1 MEKEQI
7 ILREK
12 ERKGEKSAMTKLIE
26 RRKNNI
32 TTYSHLTIKLHTIL
46 YTLYQFLHF
55 KQTLNAKS
63 FQYDANT
70 SKREERDG
78 QSERERESAVVEH
91 ESASN
96 EREKHL
102 QSSQLSS
109 K

>member
-1 MEKEQI
+1 MCIRANYIE
-7 ILREK
+7 R
-12 ERKGEKSAMTKLIE
+12 ERKE
-26 RRKNNI
+26 RRKKCHDETNRAKKKQHHNI
-32 TTYSHLTIKLHTIL
+32 FTSNH
-46 YTLYQFLHF
+46 TLYQFLHF

-78 QSERERESAVVEH
+78 QNGRERESAVVEH